1 MEIEKIKE
9 LNIEELMAAIV
20 EEENRLQAIKYNNVI
35 SRVENPAKIKYIKK
49 TIARLK
55 TVLTQ
60 KLKQS
65 NG

>member
-1 MEIEKIKE
+1 MELEKIKE
-9 LNIEELMAAIV
+9 LSIEELAATIA
-20 EEENRLQAIKYNNVI
+20 EEEARLEALKFNNVI

-55 TVLTQ
+55 TIYNQ

-65 NG
+65 